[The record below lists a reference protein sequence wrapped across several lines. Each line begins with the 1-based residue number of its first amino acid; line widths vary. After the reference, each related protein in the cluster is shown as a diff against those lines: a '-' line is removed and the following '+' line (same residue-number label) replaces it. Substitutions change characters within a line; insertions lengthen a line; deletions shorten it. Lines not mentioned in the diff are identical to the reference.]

1 MPRQAQP
8 LHLTDAERRSLT
20 TLLSTGS
27 MPARSHTRARVLDLL
42 DRGRSPAAIA
52 DTLGVSVATVF
63 NTKRRY
69 RTAGFDAVV
78 HDRPRSGRPHTID
91 GEARAKL
98 TALACSSAPD
108 GHARWTL
115 RLLADKAVELG
126 FVDTI
131 SHTTVNEVLKKT
143 L

>member
-1 MPRQAQP
+1 MPKQVQP
-8 LHLTDAERRSLT
+8 IHLTDVERRSLT
-20 TLLSTGS
+20 TMLSTGRL
-27 MPARSHTRARVLDLL
+27 PARTYTRARILDLL
-42 DRGRSPAAIA
+42 DRGQSPAAIA
-52 DTLGVSVATVF
+52 DTLRVSVATVF

-69 RTAGFDAVV
+69 CTDEFDAVI
-78 HDRPRSGRPHTID
+78 HDRPRSGRPPTID

-98 TALACSSAPD
+98 TALACSAAPD

-143 L
+143 P